1 MTTPDFFDFRYPK
14 IPGPKNAPLKQC
26 IGFVKLDG
34 TNLSCPWRRGVGFG
48 PISTRTHVVEPDHP
62 ALGEAYA
69 VFADT
74 VAEKLNRRLSENKVV
89 GDEVRAFF
97 EFLGPSSFAGLHRVG
112 EQKRLVLIDVA
123 IRLADGIALLGPDEF
138 LGIFGKSGLDIA
150 EVRYRV
156 KFGGKLEG
164 AIRDGG
170 GYEGIVFKG
179 GHTGAVWMAKVKT
192 KEWEKRLA
200 EAFKD
205 GKWKAADAIERGV
218 DDDAV

>member
-1 MTTPDFFDFRYPK
+1 MTPDFFSFRYPK
-14 IPGPKNAPLKQC
+14 IPGPKDAPLKQC

-48 PISTRTHVVEPDHP
+48 PISTRTHVVERDHT

-69 VFADT
+69 VFEGI
-74 VAEKLNRRLSENKVV
+74 AEKLDRVLTKAVA
-89 GDEVRAFF
+89 GDEARVFF

-112 EQKRLVLIDVA
+112 EQKRLVLIDVGVRIGDDMA
-123 IRLADGIALLGPDEF
+123 IMGPLEF
-138 LGIFGKSGLDIA
+138 LEAFNGSGLDVA

-192 KEWEKRLA
+192 KEWERRLA
-200 EAFKD
+200 ETFKD

-218 DDDAV
+218 DDDAG

>member
-14 IPGPKNAPLKQC
+14 IQGPRDAPLKQC

-48 PISTRTHVVEPDHP
+48 PISTRTHVVERDHP

-69 VFADT
+69 VFERI
-74 VAEKLNRRLSENKVV
+74 AEKLGSALTKAVA
-89 GDEVRAFF
+89 GDEARAFF
-97 EFLGPSSFAGLHRVG
+97 EFLGKSSFAGMHRVG
-112 EQKRLVLIDVA
+112 EEKRLVLIDVGVRAGDGMA
-123 IRLADGIALLGPDEF
+123 IMGPFEF
-138 LGIFGKSGLDIA
+138 LEAFKNSELDVA

-179 GHTGAVWMAKVKT
+179 GVTGSVWMAKVKT
-192 KEWEKRLA
+192 KEWEAKLK
-200 EAFKD
+200 EAFRD

-218 DDDAV
+218 DDDA